1 MTDNNTGTKDDLLK
15 KIYGG
20 LNMSWPAVIIMA
32 VASAVVTAVFLQV
45 PIFKNTSFERM
56 GITFEAWFVFALLI
70 MPNSKSPLDSALKTF
85 VFFLVSQPLIYL
97 IQVPFSDM
105 GWGLL
110 GYYRNWVVWT
120 LLTFPMAFVGW
131 FLRKR
136 NWLSLLIL
144 SPTIVFLSA
153 VGVGALTDTFYEPP
167 HLLVTGLF
175 CLGQVAAYTF
185 AFTENKWQR
194 LAALAAVIITAV
206 IVVISVGQ
214 ADISG
219 QSALPDGYSYS
230 ENAEISVENSEIAS
244 VELTDPKEGFVYIKG
259 SKYGETEFTVTD
271 GDKKDTFTLK
281 LFRENGS
288 TQIKISIEK

>member
-1 MTDNNTGTKDDLLK
+1 
-15 KIYGG
+15 
-20 LNMSWPAVIIMA
+20 MSWPAVIIMA

-56 GITFEAWFVFALLI
+56 GVNFEAWFVFALLI

-110 GYYRNWVVWT
+110 SYYKNWVVWT

-144 SPTIVFLSA
+144 SPVIVFLSA
-153 VGVGALTDTFYEPP
+153 VGVSALTDTFYEPP
-167 HLLVTGLF
+167 YLLVTGLF
-175 CLGQVAAYTF
+175 CLGQAAVYTF

-194 LAALAAVIITAV
+194 LAVLAAVIITAV
-206 IVVISVGQ
+206 IVVIRVGQ

-219 QSALPDGYSYS
+219 QSVLPDGYSYS

-281 LFRENGS
+281 LFRENGL
-288 TQIKISIEK
+288 TQIKITIEK